1 MEAFQETVN
10 FVKTDL
16 MPEYNF
22 DEFRRDREDGSSEH
36 TENHTN
42 QD

>member
-10 FVKTDL
+10 YVKTDL

-22 DEFRRDREDGSSEH
+22 DEFRRDRDENQSEFG
-36 TENHTN
+36 
-42 QD
+42 